1 MSEDEQIQWLL
12 KFYPEYQNYLD
23 PIPSLA
29 DLAFRLRDEMET
41 NLQISHFAASLRE
54 VHLYV
59 RLNPDIHN
67 TDFIAFWLYEA
78 KPIHWIIAALIAKDK
93 EDE

>member
-1 MSEDEQIQWLL
+1 MPGIS
-12 KFYPEYQNYLD
+12 N
-23 PIPSLA
+23 A
-29 DLAFRLRDEMET
+29 DIAFGLRDELQT
-41 NLQISHFAASLRE
+41 NLQISYFAASLRE

-78 KPIHWIIAALIAKDK
+78 KPIHWIIASLIAKN
-93 EDE
+93 EN